1 MTERATS
8 TDTQFDDEE
17 DQTHLW
23 GGMIAFAALML
34 TLMGGFHVIGGFIA
48 LLEDNVYY
56 QGGAE
61 ELFKPVTTRAFGI
74 VHMAVGVVM
83 LLAGYAVFWGK
94 KWGRVTAVVV
104 ASIGAVTNLASL
116 SAETPRFALMLVLD
130 VLVIFA
136 VVVHGNESREY

>member
-1 MTERATS
+1 MTEYATS
-8 TDTQFDDEE
+8 SDSRLDDEE
-17 DQTHLW
+17 QPRLW

-48 LLEDNVYY
+48 LLEQNVYY

-61 ELFKPVTTRAFGI
+61 ELIKPITTRAFGLI
-74 VHMAVGVVM
+74 HIGVGVVM

-94 KWGRVTAVVV
+94 TWGRVAAVVV
-104 ASIGAVTNLASL
+104 ASLGILTNLASL
-116 SAETPRFALMLVLD
+116 SAEAPRFAIMIALD

-136 VVVHGNESREY
+136 VVVHGDQGREY

>member
-1 MTERATS
+1 MTEHATS
-8 TDTQFDDEE
+8 TNSQFEDEE
-17 DQTHLW
+17 HESHW

-61 ELFKPVTTRAFGI
+61 ELFDPLTTRAFGI

-104 ASIGAVTNLASL
+104 ASVGAITNLASL

-136 VVVHGNESREY
+136 VVVHGDESREY

>member
-1 MTERATS
+1 MTEHATS
-8 TDTQFDDEE
+8 TNRQFEDEE
-17 DQTHLW
+17 NESHW

-61 ELFKPVTTRAFGI
+61 ELFKPLTTRAFGI
-74 VHMAVGVVM
+74 VHMAVGVLM
-83 LLAGYAVFWGK
+83 LLAGYALFWGK
-94 KWGRVTAVVV
+94 TWGRVTAVVV
-104 ASIGAVTNLASL
+104 ASIGALTNLASL

-136 VVVHGNESREY
+136 VVVHGDEGREY